1 MCNPLVQFG
10 FSAATSIGGYMAQRS
25 AVNARNRAR
34 LLNFRE
40 ANKQYNAN
48 VILNNVRWKN
58 GQLDA
63 DIAYDNIFQQAAE
76 SWRQQDLAVEQARSQ
91 HVENTITALTELARK
106 EYAGTQTGVTASRLA
121 NEGTRKVGF
130 ALTKSARQLMMAK
143 DKAKLNKE
151 IVTADANRRR
161 RKIYQDTWRS
171 PVPGW
176 TPQAPELEGGPSVA
190 LLAAQLGLAAMNTI
204 GKDWFKGTKPGI
216 FDVDGATP
224 GFDLGGLNAS
234 SELATG
240 WTTPLTD
247 FSVPGTGNVFSA
259 GTQFPSTSLNWGS
272 TFDWGSNMYNLGQN
286 FPTYGSYIGF

>member
-1 MCNPLVQFG
+1 MCNPVVQFG
-10 FSAATSIGGYMAQRS
+10 FSAATSIGSYFAQRS

-63 DIAYDNIFQQAAE
+63 DLAYDNIFQQAAD
-76 SWRQQDLAVEQARSQ
+76 SWRQQDLQVQAARSQ

-121 NEGTRKVGF
+121 NEGTRQVGF

-143 DKAKLNKE
+143 DKATLNKE

-176 TPQAPELEGGPSVA
+176 TPQAPQLEGGPSVA
-190 LLAAQLGLAAMNTI
+190 LLAAQLGLAAMSTI
-204 GKDWFKGTKPGI
+204 GKDWFKGKPDM
-216 FDVDGATP
+216 F
-224 GFDLGGLNAS
+224 
-234 SELATG
+234 ATG
-240 WTTPLTD
+240 TS
-247 FSVPGTGNVFSA
+247 FSDPA
-259 GTQFPSTSLNWGS
+259 IAQA
-272 TFDWGSNMYNLGQN
+272 GSNLNIGWTMPTDISSNLSQGLSSSAN
-286 FPTYGSYIGF
+286 YGFSNTGWFGGNPFSSYSSLDIPFF

>member
-1 MCNPLVQFG
+1 MCNPVVQFG
-10 FSAATSIGGYMAQRS
+10 FSAATSIGSYFAQRS

-63 DIAYDNIFQQAAE
+63 DLAYDNIFQQAAE
-76 SWRQQDLAVEQARSQ
+76 SWRQQDLQVQAARSQ

-121 NEGTRKVGF
+121 NEGTRQVGF

-143 DKAKLNKE
+143 DKATLNKE

-176 TPQAPELEGGPSVA
+176 TPQAPQLEGGPSVA
-190 LLAAQLGLAAMNTI
+190 LLAAQLGLAAMSTI
-204 GKDWFKGTKPGI
+204 GKDWFKGAKP
-216 FDVDGATP
+216 DVFKVPEGYTSYANPALAEAGANLNIGWTMP
-224 GFDLGGLNAS
+224 TDISGNLSQGLSLGKDYGLSN
-234 SELATG
+234 TG
-240 WTTPLTD
+240 WFGGNL
-247 FSVPGTGNVFSA
+247 FSGYS
-259 GTQFPSTSLNWGS
+259 SLDIP
-272 TFDWGSNMYNLGQN
+272 FY
-286 FPTYGSYIGF
+286 

>member
-1 MCNPLVQFG
+1 MCNPVVQFG
-10 FSAATSIGGYMAQRS
+10 FSAATSIGSYFAQRS

-63 DIAYDNIFQQAAE
+63 DLAYDNIFQQAAE
-76 SWRQQDLAVEQARSQ
+76 SWRQQDLQVQAARSQ

-176 TPQAPELEGGPSVA
+176 TPQAPQLEGGPSVA
-190 LLAAQLGLAAMNTI
+190 LLAAQLGLAAMGTI
-204 GKDWFKGTKPGI
+204 GKDWFKGNIDFTKAGE
-216 FDVDGATP
+216 
-224 GFDLGGLNAS
+224 GLNVPFVDTTGTSLSQSFSLGTDYGFS
-234 SELATG
+234 SNLSNLG
-240 WTTPLTD
+240 
-247 FSVPGTGNVFSA
+247 
-259 GTQFPSTSLNWGS
+259 STSL
-272 TFDWGSNMYNLGQN
+272 GSNFWTYTPSTT
-286 FPTYGSYIGF
+286 FPWGTDFGL

>member
-10 FSAATSIGGYMAQRS
+10 FSAATSIGGYMANRQ
-25 AVNARNRAR
+25 ATNARNRAR

-40 ANKQYNAN
+40 QNKQYNAN

-63 DIAYDNIFQQAAE
+63 DLAYDNIFQQAAE
-76 SWRQQDLAVEQARSQ
+76 SWRQQDLQVQAARSQ
-91 HVENTITALTELARK
+91 HVENTIQALTELARK

-121 NEGTRKVGF
+121 NEGTRQVGF

-143 DKAKLNKE
+143 DKATLNKE

-176 TPQAPELEGGPSVA
+176 TPQAPQLEGGPSVA
-190 LLAAQLGLAAMNTI
+190 LLAAKLGLAALGTV
-204 GKDWFKGTKPGI
+204 GKDWFKG
-216 FDVDGATP
+216 P
-224 GFDLGGLNAS
+224 GFDATKATEGLDSTKLFGEGFSYSTDFGLDLGS
-234 SELATG
+234 SFSTNLDLGSTLSS
-240 WTTPLTD
+240 TPLTSYS
-247 FSVPGTGNVFSA
+247 F
-259 GTQFPSTSLNWGS
+259 STSNYLDLPR
-272 TFDWGSNMYNLGQN
+272 F
-286 FPTYGSYIGF
+286 

>member
-1 MCNPLVQFG
+1 MCNPAVQFG
-10 FSAATSIGGYMAQRS
+10 FSAATSIGSYFAQRS

-63 DIAYDNIFQQAAE
+63 DLAYDNIFQQAAE
-76 SWRQQDLAVEQARSQ
+76 SWRQQDLQIQAARSQ

-121 NEGTRKVGF
+121 NEGTRQVGF

-143 DKAKLNKE
+143 DKATLNKE

-176 TPQAPELEGGPSVA
+176 TPQAPQLEGGPSVA
-190 LLAAQLGLAAMNTI
+190 LLAAQLGLAAMSTI
-204 GKDWFKGTKPGI
+204 GKDWFKGAKPPI
-216 FDVDGATP
+216 KATVDPVNINPAAASFGQYTP
-224 GFDLGGLNAS
+224 SLDLSSAFPTGLDLGVSLPS
-234 SELATG
+234 YSLDL
-240 WTTPLTD
+240 PQL
-247 FSVPGTGNVFSA
+247 GNFY
-259 GTQFPSTSLNWGS
+259 P
-272 TFDWGSNMYNLGQN
+272 Y
-286 FPTYGSYIGF
+286 P

>member
-1 MCNPLVQFG
+1 
-10 FSAATSIGGYMAQRS
+10 MAQRS

-34 LLNFRE
+34 LANFRE
-40 ANKQYNAN
+40 SNKQYNAN

-204 GKDWFKGTKPGI
+204 GKDWFKAPPGI
-216 FDVDGATP
+216 GKDISTAVNPTTGLSQAGVLADFGGYGTLAAKEAATIAQG
-224 GFDLGGLNAS
+224 GFVETLI
-234 SELATG
+234 
-240 WTTPLTD
+240 
-247 FSVPGTGNVFSA
+247 F
-259 GTQFPSTSLNWGS
+259 
-272 TFDWGSNMYNLGQN
+272 
-286 FPTYGSYIGF
+286 

>member
-1 MCNPLVQFG
+1 MCNPVVQFG
-10 FSAATSIGGYMAQRS
+10 FSAATSIGSYFAQRS

-63 DIAYDNIFQQAAE
+63 DLAYDNIFQQAAE
-76 SWRQQDLAVEQARSQ
+76 SWRQQDLQVQAARSQ

-106 EYAGTQTGVTASRLA
+106 EYAGTQTGVTAARLA

-176 TPQAPELEGGPSVA
+176 TPQAPQLEGGPSVA
-190 LLAAQLGLAAMNTI
+190 LLAAQLGLAAMGTI
-204 GKDWFKGTKPGI
+204 GKDWFKGTPPIKA
-216 FDVDGATP
+216 DVSGVTP
-224 GFDLGGLNAS
+224 I
-234 SELATG
+234 
-240 WTTPLTD
+240 
-247 FSVPGTGNVFSA
+247 
-259 GTQFPSTSLNWGS
+259 
-272 TFDWGSNMYNLGQN
+272 GSNLQLVNDQALNIGGNLMADP
-286 FPTYGSYIGF
+286 FTTYDIFGDAIPYG

>member
-1 MCNPLVQFG
+1 MCNPLAALPPLAQFG
-10 FSAATSIGGYMAQRS
+10 ISAATSIGGYMAQRQ
-25 AVNARNRAR
+25 ATNARNRAR

-40 ANKQYNAN
+40 ANKQYHAN
-48 VILNNVRWKN
+48 VIINNVRWKN
-58 GQLDA
+58 GQLDTE
-63 DIAYDNIFQQAAE
+63 IAYDNLFQQAAD
-76 SWRQQDLAVEQARSQ
+76 SWRQQDQVIEQARSQ
-91 HVENTITALTELARK
+91 HVENTIIALTELARK

-190 LLAAQLGLAAMNTI
+190 LLAAQLGIAALGTI
-204 GKDWFKGTKPGI
+204 GKDWFKGGNPRITAEQAAGGSAD
-216 FDVDGATP
+216 FGRG
-224 GFDLGGLNAS
+224 GFKA
-234 SELATG
+234 
-240 WTTPLTD
+240 
-247 FSVPGTGNVFSA
+247 
-259 GTQFPSTSLNWGS
+259 STSPVGKLD
-272 TFDWGSNMYNLGQN
+272 FDNPAYGYGKNFIEFNPDVLTQTYNPRGLISNILGR
-286 FPTYGSYIGF
+286 